1 VSPVHSNKINLLS
14 PTTSKP
20 LLLVRPSLFLPPLF
34 PNSLAR
40 LPKRS
45 GNSTLTR
52 RFATTGQRQD
62 SRVYARFVQQR
73 LVTIYF
79 VFSSV
84 CSTAVMGFQK
94 EEEEAAKKK

>member
-1 VSPVHSNKINLLS
+1 M
-14 PTTSKP
+14 TSRP
-20 LLLVRPSLFLPPLF
+20 LLLVEPSLFLPPLY

-45 GNSTLTR
+45 GNLTLTK
-52 RFATTGQRQD
+52 RFATTAQTQD

-73 LVTIYF
+73 LVIVHF
-79 VFSSV
+79 VLSFYSNV
-84 CSTAVMGFQK
+84 IMDLQK